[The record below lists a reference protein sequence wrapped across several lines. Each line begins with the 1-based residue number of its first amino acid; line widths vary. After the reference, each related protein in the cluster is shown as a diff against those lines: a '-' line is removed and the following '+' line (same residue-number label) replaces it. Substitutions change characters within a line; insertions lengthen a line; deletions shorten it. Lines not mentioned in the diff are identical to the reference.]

1 MTADPKTPVSPAAGR
16 SRWRRRFVTL
26 LLTLAVGALIWSQL
40 PSGSFPTDLTR
51 VGTGRPA
58 VVLTQD
64 ASYISGMEVM
74 ELMNEVREQHGA
86 QVEFLVAH
94 LGVPD
99 GQRFAA
105 QHGAADGTVLLFA
118 GDGRRVGVLHQPRTV
133 EELRAAIAQAFGLQ
147 R

>member
-1 MTADPKTPVSPAAGR
+1 MSANALPPSQPVATR
-16 SRWRRRFVTL
+16 SRWLRRLIHL
-26 LLTLAVGALIWSQL
+26 LLMVGVAALIWSQL
-40 PSGSFPTDLTR
+40 PSGSFPTDLSR
-51 VGTGRPA
+51 VGVGRPA

-94 LGVPD
+94 LGLPEA
-99 GQRFAA
+99 QRFAA
-105 QHGAADGTVLLFA
+105 RHGATDGTVLLFA
-118 GDGRRVGVLHQPRTV
+118 GDGHRVGSLHHPKTV
-133 EELRAAIAQAFGLQ
+133 EELRGAIVQAFGLP